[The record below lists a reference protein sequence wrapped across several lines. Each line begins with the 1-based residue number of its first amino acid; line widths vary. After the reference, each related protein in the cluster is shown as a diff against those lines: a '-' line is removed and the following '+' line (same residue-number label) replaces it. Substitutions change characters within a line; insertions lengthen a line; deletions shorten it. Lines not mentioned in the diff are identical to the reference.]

1 MNRNNNTSKLTE
13 ASMIAGILV
22 IIAFIAQFISVAMFF
37 YPTPAIILAKRRGI
51 KYSALAL
58 IAADLII
65 SILLGVT
72 TGFMFFVLYTPFSL
86 ALAYGVYKDEKASK
100 TMMYGSAAYMVAFVV
115 FILLTDAIMGI
126 NFVDQ
131 LQTMY
136 AESYIMAEG
145 TIDKMGASM
154 NAEQLKQY
162 KEMITAMKESS
173 TFILANLFPAMV
185 VVISVMAA
193 YINYLVA
200 EKFAKRFKINI
211 NEHTKLSYFSFPK
224 TFMVAM
230 ASMLLISYLLGAFK
244 INVQV
249 IQINLFNLVFLAMVL
264 QGFAVI
270 KFFIGKSKN
279 TKAFK
284 TFIGF
289 MIGYMVIFVPGMIL
303 IVALAGLVDIS
314 IDLRKIN
321 KAVSWWR

>member
-1 MNRNNNTSKLTE
+1 MNRNNNTQKLTE

-58 IAADLII
+58 VVADLII
-65 SILLGVT
+65 TILLGVT
-72 TGFMFFVLYTPFSL
+72 TGFMFFILYTPFSL

-115 FILLTDAIMGI
+115 FILLMDAIMGI

-136 AESYIMAEG
+136 AESYKMAEG

-162 KEMITAMKESS
+162 KEMVTAMKESS

-185 VVISVMAA
+185 VVISIMAA
-193 YINYLVA
+193 FINYLVA

-211 NEHTKLSYFSFPK
+211 DEHTKLSYFSFPK

-230 ASMLLISYLLGAFK
+230 ASMLLISFLLGAFK

-279 TKAFK
+279 NKTFK

-289 MIGYMVIFVPGMIL
+289 MVGYFVIFIPGMIL

-321 KAVSWWR
+321 KAVS